1 MAEIEVQKI
10 PASKGKGSK
19 RELYARVCYFYP
31 QYKLQDVEKLPNR
44 DVLLLLKVANQVE
57 ALKMLN
63 LTQISAA
70 PHTKKGSGVKKLTTH
85 FKRIAKNG

>member
-1 MAEIEVQKI
+1 MAEIAVQKVE
-10 PASKGKGSK
+10 AKKASK

-31 QYKLQDVEKLPNR
+31 QYKLEEVAKMPNR
-44 DVLLLLKVANQVE
+44 DVALLLKIANQIE

-70 PHTKKGSGVKKLTTH
+70 PHTKKGMGVKRLTTH
-85 FKRIAKNG
+85 FKKVAKNG